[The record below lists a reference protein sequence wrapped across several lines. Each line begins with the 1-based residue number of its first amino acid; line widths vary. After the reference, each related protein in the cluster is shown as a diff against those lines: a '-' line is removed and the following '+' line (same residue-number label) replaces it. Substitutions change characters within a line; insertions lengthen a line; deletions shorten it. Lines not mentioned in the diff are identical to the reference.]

1 MSTKTQQLQHNRSLA
16 INDARE
22 YELTASGAIPPGAGA
37 VALNHATTAI
47 AATIANA
54 VDHQGLVIFKDTSAS
69 GTTAAH
75 TVTLTSG
82 TFDGTT
88 TVATFDAPN
97 EALVV
102 WFDASGNGTVI
113 ANVGGVVLA

>member
-22 YELTASGAIPPGAGA
+22 YELTVSGAIPPGAGA
-37 VALNHATTAI
+37 VALNHDTTAI
-47 AATIANA
+47 AATIANT
-54 VDHQGLVIFKDTSAS
+54 VDHQGFVIFKNTSAS
-69 GTTAAH
+69 GTAAH

-88 TVATFDAPN
+88 TVATLDAPN

-113 ANVGGVVLA
+113 ANVGAVGLA